1 MKLIFY
7 LSSFIINMS
16 HHQICLHNSSG
27 GAGCPGHLVFWKKI
41 GFNTIGGTVATLQYV
56 RPNIFSDHL
65 VAHADYG
72 ITVHFIENKI
82 FVGSLAAPSRAGTE
96 QGLKFLEP
104 LKFNFFCS

>member
-1 MKLIFY
+1 VAEPDVRATWYFE
-7 LSSFIINMS
+7 
-16 HHQICLHNSSG
+16 
-27 GAGCPGHLVFWKKI
+27 KKI

-82 FVGSLAAPSRAGTE
+82 FVGSRAAPSRAGTE
-96 QGLKFLEP
+96 QGLQIFGA
-104 LKFNFFCS
+104 LKI